1 MKVTID
7 QALKELSSLCEDKEI
22 TILQEIEKKKFV
34 TKYDHGRILQVMI
47 NLISNALKFSPKF
60 STITIE
66 CDFITKDNSQ
76 YIQVTVRDE
85 GVGIDP
91 RDLDAIF
98 VKFEQGTK
106 TKTKSGGTG
115 LGLAICQDIILLHDG
130 KIWATNNPECGS
142 SFTFTIPFYDKS
154 NASNTS

>member
-1 MKVTID
+1 
-7 QALKELSSLCEDKEI
+7 
-22 TILQEIEKKKFV
+22 
-34 TKYDHGRILQVMI
+34 
-47 NLISNALKFSPKF
+47 
-60 STITIE
+60 